1 MYENATGY
9 WICAWMKSVS
19 GGEAIVCFDPTPCN
33 LDVIVV
39 RVCCRIEEVK
49 SLRS

>member
-1 MYENATGY
+1 MYESATAH

-19 GGEAIVCFDPTPCN
+19 GVEAIVCFNPTPCN

-39 RVCCRIEEVK
+39 CACCTIEEVK